1 MKVGDLVRVK
11 KDKDLQFGVGI
22 VIEVQKQSSRARIS
36 WASEVKAEWSEII
49 HLEVVNKKQ
58 TNY

>member
-36 WASEVKAEWSEII
+36 WASEVKTEWSEII
-49 HLEVVNKKQ
+49 HLEVINK
-58 TNY
+58 N